1 MNLSDLS
8 LVLNLVPRLQRNER
22 TSPDSTGAAVV
33 VPIGVATEVV
43 SAVEEVIARTV
54 LAGGASWT
62 ELSTSF
68 IVLITRIAEGAAGG
82 TKIQLTKVLQYARR
96 NACSLPALY
105 ICNTMYLP
113 SHTAIHY

>member
-1 MNLSDLS
+1 M
-8 LVLNLVPRLQRNER
+8 
-22 TSPDSTGAAVV
+22 

-43 SAVEEVIARTV
+43 SAVEEVIARTA
-54 LAGGASWT
+54 LTRGAPWT
-62 ELSTSF
+62 VLSTRF
-68 IVLITRIAEGAAGG
+68 IVLITPIAEGAAGG

-96 NACSLPALY
+96 NARPLPALY